1 MRARFIAAIRRR
13 QKKAPSGAAPE
24 GAKSD
29 EKSEP
34 SRCAPERN
42 DDDYDH
48 EGEAEGRE
56 HRFTGRIHERAA
68 RKGEDTT
75 AVKAANGRVS
85 TILRPH
91 ASP

>member
-1 MRARFIAAIRRR
+1 MRARSLAAIRRR

-56 HRFTGRIHERAA
+56 RRFTGRIHERAA
-68 RKGEDTT
+68 RKGEYVA
-75 AVKAANGRVS
+75 AVKAAKWKVS
-85 TILRPH
+85 TIPRPH
-91 ASP
+91 ALP